1 MDKVDFIKKC
11 RDDRVFFAEHLLY
24 SEDGTF
30 YKLEEHQEMMI
41 GCEDSHQV
49 YFLGRRMGKSF
60 ILATLCL
67 HEALFRKYAKVFIL
81 SPTETQAK
89 ELAETITG
97 LIERSKIIEAELTT
111 NNVMEKKFR
120 NGSRIVIRT
129 AGGKGNVSSL
139 VGSGANLLVIDEI
152 QDVQD
157 VLINKILPVLRGQ
170 KGKSK
175 FIVAGTP
182 RAKAGFLWDSL
193 QNGRKIWNDGEWK
206 FDDSNDGN
214 FTVFRKQTAYLNS
227 DDQIVRSGTPRITV
241 DELKEDMNNMPLI
254 EFKQEYCL
262 EFMSSIS
269 DVYPEELQSQIFN
282 GNAISIPTY
291 PFGSKKNVVWGLDVG
306 KMRNETVLSIAEVD
320 NAIEYRNLNGESVT
334 EEYVEE
340 NYNNIREVHY
350 KTLNIK
356 WYKMWELGTDYE
368 NIEKYILYELPRY
381 FPNIRRGVI
390 DATGV
395 GEPIA
400 EQIQKHIKKTT
411 KPYPIESYKFS
422 KESKKAVV
430 EFGVKIMERG
440 DVKLLYNQRLQ
451 REMTGYKRKLTDS
464 NNFIYEK
471 AAGSDDYID
480 SINLC
485 IYNISLGL
493 RFSPPAFVKPIP
505 KIIAKT
511 FGCSK
516 WQQERN
522 QKNKKII
529 NNPRRRF

>member
-1 MDKVDFIKKC
+1 MDSISFIKKC
-11 RDDRVFFAEHLLY
+11 RDNRVYFAEHLLY

-97 LIERSKIIEAELTT
+97 LIERSKIIEAELVT
-111 NNVMEKKFR
+111 NNVMEKKFK

-193 QNGRKIWNDGEWK
+193 QNGRKIWDDGEW
-206 FDDSNDGN
+206 FYDNNNSGN
-214 FTVFRKQTAYLNS
+214 FTVFRKQTAYLNEE
-227 DDQIVRSGTPRITV
+227 DEIIRSGTPRITIE
-241 DELKEDMNNMPLI
+241 ELKEDMNNMPLI

-269 DVYPEELQSQIFN
+269 DVYPEHIQNKIFN
-282 GNAISIPTY
+282 GNSANIPQY
-291 PFGSKKNVVWGLDVG
+291 PFKSTQNVVWGLDVG
-306 KMRNETVLSIAEVD
+306 KMRNETVLTIAEVED
-320 NAIEYRNLNGESVT
+320 GVSYLNTHG
-334 EEYVEE
+334 EYVAESCVDE
-340 NYNNIREVHY
+340 NYTDIIEINY
-350 KTLNIK
+350 KKLNIK
-356 WYKMWELGTDYE
+356 WFKMWELGTDYE
-368 NIEKYILYELPRY
+368 DIEEYILYKLPQY
-381 FPNIRRGVI
+381 FPNIKRGVI

-400 EQIQKHIKKTT
+400 EYIQKHIKKT
-411 KPYPIESYKFS
+411 KSPYPIEPYKFS
-422 KESKKAVV
+422 KEKKKAIV
-430 EFGVKIMERG
+430 EYGVNVMERG
-440 DVKLLYNQRLQ
+440 DVQILYNKRLQ
-451 REMTGYKRKLTDS
+451 HEMTGYKRKITDD

-471 AAGSDDYID
+471 TAGSDDYVD

-485 IYNISLGL
+485 IYNMSLGL

-505 KIIAKT
+505 KIIGKV
-511 FGCSK
+511 FGGSK
-516 WQQERN
+516 WQQNRTK
-522 QKNKKII
+522 QNKKII
-529 NNPRRRF
+529 NNPRRRY